1 MNIAR
6 FFCPQDHA
14 AGNALLNWTGR
25 PVQDLVAYAETYRSA
40 ACRLVHAHRELKI
53 TALDHHA
60 LPVLFLYR
68 HSFELFLKAIVYFSA
83 TISISESKIATAL
96 PRLWREH
103 SLVRLHAMAAPVLQE
118 SRPALVDAADLGQ
131 AILRMARLI
140 DDIDP
145 GSYSFRYPVTT
156 TGQASLPNPLLT
168 NIFSF
173 SEAIEEVLSDALDFC
188 RGLGH
193 DSRPASK
200 QMKLALHG
208 LVGRG
213 APNVTSQTP

>member
-6 FFCPQDHA
+6 FYCPQDHTT
-14 AGNALLNWTGR
+14 GNALLNWTGR
-25 PVQDLVAYAETYRSA
+25 PVLDLVTYAETYRTA
-40 ACRLVHAHRELKI
+40 ACRLVHTHRELNI
-53 TALDHHA
+53 NALDHHA

-68 HSFELFLKAIVYFSA
+68 HSFELLLKAIIYFSA
-83 TISISESKIATAL
+83 TISISESEIATAL

-103 SLVRLHAMAAPVLQE
+103 SLVRLYAMAAPVLQE
-118 SRPALVDAADLGQ
+118 SRPTIVDAADLSE
-131 AILRMARLI
+131 AILSMSRLI

-145 GSYSFRYPVTT
+145 GSYSFRYPITT

-168 NIFSF
+168 NIFLF
-173 SEAIEEVLSDALDFC
+173 SDAIEVVISEVLDVC

-193 DSRPASK
+193 DSRAGSR

-208 LVGRG
+208 LVGRS
-213 APNVTSQTP
+213 AA